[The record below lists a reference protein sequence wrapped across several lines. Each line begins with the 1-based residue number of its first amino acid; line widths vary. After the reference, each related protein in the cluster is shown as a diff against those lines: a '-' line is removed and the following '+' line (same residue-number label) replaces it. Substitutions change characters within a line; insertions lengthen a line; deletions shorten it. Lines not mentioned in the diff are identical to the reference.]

1 MKRLRMVSLCCSLLG
16 LLAVAS
22 VSAEETVHC
31 PTLAPDTRFVDLEG
45 NAVDPAQV
53 DALAFKETGSKTVF
67 VYRRT
72 AADAEA
78 LVRGLVADGESDP
91 AVLAPDTWLMAQG
104 PAACQM
110 RPGNRCGGNCPG
122 RQTCKRVK
130 RPGPGRDI
138 CRCML

>member
-1 MKRLRMVSLCCSLLG
+1 MKRLIMVSLCFSLLG

-22 VSAEETVHC
+22 ASAEETVHC
-31 PTLAPDTRFVDLEG
+31 PTLASDARFVDLEG
-45 NAVDPAQV
+45 NAVDPTQV
-53 DALAFKETGSKTVF
+53 DAMAFKELEGRTVL

-91 AVLAPDTWLMAQG
+91 ALLAPDTWLVAQ
-104 PAACQM
+104 AVACQM
-110 RPGNRCGGNCPG
+110 RVGNTCGGNCTG

-130 RPGPGRDI
+130 RPGPGKDI